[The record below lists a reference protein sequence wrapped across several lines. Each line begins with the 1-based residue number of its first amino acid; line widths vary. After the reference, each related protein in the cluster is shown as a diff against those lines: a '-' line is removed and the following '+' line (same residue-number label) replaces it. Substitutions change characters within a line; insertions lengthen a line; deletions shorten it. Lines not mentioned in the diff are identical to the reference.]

1 MKNKKKKE
9 LSEVESKSIGE
20 SLLDGKMLAKMAQ
33 GGAAQLRSNA
43 DEVNKLNVFP
53 VPDGDTGD
61 NMRMTIES
69 GIAAIE
75 NTNTSN
81 LADVMKLLSKG
92 MLLGARGNSGVILS
106 QFFAGMAK
114 GFGTSPVADPTTLGA
129 ALDFGVKQAYASVIT
144 PTEGTILTVARES
157 VEYAVARIT
166 PKSTIR
172 SLFGDLVKEMQ
183 ASLQRTPEIL
193 TVLKEAGVVDSGA
206 AGLFHI
212 INGFNRV
219 LNGEVVEDTAPAE
232 IASSSSK
239 LPVFTTFGPDS
250 MMEYGY
256 CTEFLLQLQR
266 GKVDVDAFD
275 VNTMTD
281 FLRTVGDSIVAFK
294 TDSIIKVHVHTMT
307 PEKVLGFARQ
317 FGEFL
322 TVKIENMS
330 VQHTESDTGDSVDV
344 DAEKQ
349 TAETSKT
356 SEIEQTPDAPKK
368 KYGIVTVCNGAG
380 IEELFLELGADCI
393 VNGGQTQNPST
404 QDFLD
409 AFKKTPAENIFVFP
423 NNGNI
428 LMAAQQAADIYTDAT
443 IYVIKSKDL
452 GMGYVAL
459 SSMDLSDPEPE
470 SVFNAALEAMSNV
483 VTGYVSPSIRNADLN
498 GVHINKGDHIGIVG
512 KEIKVSAPSKSEA
525 VHELVD
531 GMLADD
537 DKGMITLFFGKDAT
551 DEDRSEIME
560 YLDKKYHSVEA
571 YYVDGGQD
579 IYPYIIVTE

>member
-9 LSEVESKSIGE
+9 LSASEESTKE
-20 SLLDGKMLAKMAQ
+20 TNLLDGKLLAKMAR
-33 GGAAQLRSNA
+33 GGAAQLSSNA

-81 LADVMKLLSKG
+81 LADVMKMLSKG

-114 GFGTSPVADPTTLGA
+114 GFGTSPVADPATIGA
-129 ALDFGVKQAYASVIT
+129 ALDFGVKQAYASVMT

-157 VEYAVARIT
+157 VEYAVARLT
-166 PKSTIR
+166 PDSTIR

-183 ASLQRTPEIL
+183 ASLQRTPDIL
-193 TVLKEAGVVDSGA
+193 KVLKDAGVVDSGA

-219 LNGEVVEDTAPAE
+219 LNGEEIENTADKELKSPT
-232 IASSSSK
+232 ASTS
-239 LPVFTTFGPDS
+239 VFTSFGPDS

-266 GKVDVDAFD
+266 GKVDIDAFD
-275 VNTMTD
+275 VNTITD

-330 VQHTESDTGDSVDV
+330 VQHTESDTGDST
-344 DAEKQ
+344 DAEEQ

-356 SEIEQTPDAPKK
+356 SEIEQTTDVPKK
-368 KYGIVTVCNGAG
+368 KYGIVTVCNGEG
-380 IEELFLELGADCI
+380 VEELFLELGADRI

-428 LMAAQQAADIYTDAT
+428 VMAAQQAADIYTDANV
-443 IYVIKSKDL
+443 YVIKSKDL

-470 SVFNAALEAMSNV
+470 SVFNAALEAMANV

-512 KEIKVSAPSKSEA
+512 KEIKVSAPSKGEA
-525 VHELVD
+525 VRALVD
-531 GMLADD
+531 GMLESG

-551 DEDRSEIME
+551 DEDKSEIME
-560 YLDKKYHSVEA
+560 YLDEKHNSVEA

>member
-9 LSEVESKSIGE
+9 LSEVESKSSGE
-20 SLLDGKMLAKMAQ
+20 SLLDGKMLVKMAQ

-43 DEVNKLNVFP
+43 DEVNRLNVFP

-114 GFGTSPVADPTTLGA
+114 GFGTSPVADPATLGA

-219 LNGEVVEDTAPAE
+219 LNGEEVEDTVQAE
-232 IASSSSK
+232 ITSSSAKTS
-239 LPVFTTFGPDS
+239 VFTTFGPDS

-266 GKVDVDAFD
+266 GKVDIDAFD
-275 VNTMTD
+275 VSTMTD

-330 VQHTESDTGDSVDV
+330 VQHTESDTGDNA
-344 DAEKQ
+344 DAEEQ

-356 SEIEQTPDAPKK
+356 SKIEQAPDAPKK
-368 KYGIVTVCNGAG
+368 KYGIVTVCNGEG
-380 IEELFLELGADCI
+380 IEELFLELGADRI

-409 AFKKTPAENIFVFP
+409 AFKETYAENIFVFP

-428 LMAAQQAADIYTDAT
+428 LMAAQQAADIYTDAK

-470 SVFNAALEAMSNV
+470 SVFNAALEAMANV

-512 KEIKVSAPSKSEA
+512 KEIKVSEPSKGEA
-525 VHELVD
+525 VRALVD
-531 GMLADD
+531 GMLESG

-560 YLDKKYHSVEA
+560 YLDEKHHSIEA